1 MCASPDRPGPP
12 GQARERRRQRIAEG
26 VRAYQAG
33 RAADAAR
40 LLEPLLGEF
49 DASEHATPAYAG
61 LCFNLAAALAESG
74 RPKAAQGLFA
84 SAAGI
89 YRELGDELAGAEVEF
104 NLGHIARYANNRQA
118 THDHFQAALK
128 LARGL
133 GTPAGDELA
142 AACMLSLAQHLLGMG
157 VVKEALP
164 WLQEFEALPAAVREQ
179 PELRWSYLFQQAKLH
194 ERSGDGATARA
205 CLAEALAVAEAM
217 GNAAYAN
224 QARGALATLAVSS
237 GAARQSSLEALRT
250 AQAHA
255 SAQHSPLHL
264 AATFDLA
271 KALADAGQDDEATAR
286 FDECLEVAAR
296 SRSRLDLAERYHL
309 MEQTVPMV
317 QHYTAWLLARGRAER
332 AFEVSEQ
339 AQGRAILDL
348 MFRHQTRRQGGREMR
363 CDGAGRLMLAS
374 PTLDQVVE
382 GLAAAQ
388 AHLIKLFRVGAR
400 AVHGW
405 LVGPQGLVASWDA
418 SKAQDVLDRLLPT
431 LMQMMDGDADEAA
444 PAGDRAGAAATAPAT
459 QAHARQVVRSDAQRP
474 RDGWR
479 ELQPQLAELAA
490 ALLPAA
496 VRRLLARG
504 RGRLVIV
511 PHGAL
516 SHLPFGAMP
525 LGRSVLA
532 QRWELTLAASA
543 GAWLQL
549 DPRRDAAPDC
559 LPRLPEGAPPLP
571 ALVLAVHGPQE
582 VQFQLLP
589 GVEESLAT
597 VEFGPLDGTLPEA
610 AAVIEATGGAGL
622 LGAQARKANLMPWL
636 RHARVLHLATHG
648 YWHVLGENSFVV
660 LAGASEPPGANAL
673 FARDVME
680 QPLQAE
686 LVVLSAC
693 QTGLGAPHPD
703 SYIGLPQAFGIAGAR
718 AVLASLWP
726 VDDLATLRLMKAFY
740 AELARGASPATA
752 LQRAQRALRARPDTR
767 SGAVWAAFQF
777 HGWPFGAPAATLPQ
791 HAAPNAPR
799 AAAATASAPA
809 WPGPVLCGGDFIWTD
824 GQPGQ
829 PLALESLEALRLK
842 WNEAAFLS
850 GKSLRL
856 TSKS

>member
-1 MCASPDRPGPP
+1 
-12 GQARERRRQRIAEG
+12 

-33 RAADAAR
+33 RAGDAAR

-49 DASEHATPAYAG
+49 DASEHGTPAYAG

-84 SAAGI
+84 SAARI
-89 YRELGDELAGAEVEF
+89 YRELGDGLAGAEVEF
-104 NLGHIARYANNRQA
+104 NLGNIARFANNRQA

-142 AACMLSLAQHLLGMG
+142 AACMLSLAQHLLGLG

-164 WLQEFEALPAAVREQ
+164 WLQEFEALPAAVRGK

-194 ERSGDGATARA
+194 ERAGHGAAARA
-205 CLAEALAVAEAM
+205 CLDEALALAEGM

-224 QARGALATLAVSS
+224 QARGALATLALAG
-237 GAARQSSLEALRT
+237 GAPRQSLGALR
-250 AQAHA
+250 AAHA
-255 SAQHSPLHL
+255 HACAQDSPLHL
-264 AATFDLA
+264 VATFDLA
-271 KALADAGQDDEATAR
+271 KALAGAGQDDEATAR

-309 MEQTVPMV
+309 MEQTVPVV
-317 QHYTAWLLARGRAER
+317 QHYTAWLLARGHTER

-348 MFRHQTRRQGGREMR
+348 MFRHQTRRQGGRDIR

-374 PTLDQVVE
+374 PTLPQVVE

-388 AHLIKLFRVGAR
+388 AHLIKLFRLGERTVQ
-400 AVHGW
+400 GW

-418 SKAQDVLDRLLPT
+418 SAAQDVLDRLLPT
-431 LMQMMDGDADEAA
+431 LMQMMGGEAEDAGPADARAAA
-444 PAGDRAGAAATAPAT
+444 PTAPRPRL
-459 QAHARQVVRSDAQRP
+459 RQVVRSDTQPA
-474 RDGWR
+474 RDGWP

-490 ALLPAA
+490 ALLPVA
-496 VRRLLARG
+496 VRRLLAHG

-516 SHLPFGAMP
+516 FHVPFGAMP

-549 DPRRDAAPDC
+549 DPRRDAPPEG

-582 VQFQLLP
+582 VEFQMLP
-589 GVEESLAT
+589 GVAESLAT
-597 VEFGPLDGTLPEA
+597 VEFGPLDGTGPEA

-622 LGAQARKANLMPWL
+622 LGAQARKANLLPWM
-636 RHARVLHLATHG
+636 RHARILHLATHG

-660 LAGASEPPGANAL
+660 LAGGPEPPGANAL

-703 SYIGLPQAFGIAGAR
+703 SYIGLPQAFSIAGAR

-726 VDDLATLRLMKAFY
+726 VDDLATLRLMKSFY

-752 LQRAQRALRARPDTR
+752 LHRAQRALRARPGTR

-777 HGWPFGAPAATLPQ
+777 LGWPFGAPAATLP
-791 HAAPNAPR
+791 HDAAADAPR
-799 AAAATASAPA
+799 APA

-824 GQPGQ
+824 GQPSQ
-829 PLALESLEALRLK
+829 PFPLEPLEALRLK
-842 WNEAAFLS
+842 WNEAALLT

-856 TSKS
+856 MPKS